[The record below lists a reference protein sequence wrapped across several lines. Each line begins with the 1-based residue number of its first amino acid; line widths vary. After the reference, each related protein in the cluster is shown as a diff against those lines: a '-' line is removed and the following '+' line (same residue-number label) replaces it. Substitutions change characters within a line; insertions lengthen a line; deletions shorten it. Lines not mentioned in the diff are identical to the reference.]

1 MIYLASLFAGDS
13 NIIVIL
19 FWFSV
24 HLTFEIFQAIA
35 DYRTKGTLG
44 EMVMARYTGW
54 NLLDTVRLYL

>member
-1 MIYLASLFAGDS
+1 LIYLASLFAGDS

-24 HLTFEIFQAIA
+24 HLTFEIFQAVA
-35 DYRTKGTLG
+35 DYRTKNFG
-44 EMVMARYTGW
+44 EMIVARYTGW